1 MTALLAHAGLL
12 YSASY
17 DGAIKMW
24 DADTMELVQ
33 DVRRAHEGGRINCAA
48 IGADGNLYTGG
59 DDKVL
64 TQHDTSS
71 QQDPLQQSPWQR
83 SQPCRPQTR

>member
-1 MTALLAHAGLL
+1 MTSLLAHAGFL

-17 DGAIKMW
+17 DGSVKMW

-33 DVRRAHEGGRINCAA
+33 DVKKAHEGGRINCAA

-59 DDKVL
+59 DDKVCSL
-64 TQHDTSS
+64 ACHLLRES
-71 QQDPLQQSPWQR
+71 
-83 SQPCRPQTR
+83 